1 MDAQDT
7 IDIAV
12 YLRRNVDHIDN
23 AHQSDELTWHGPSL
37 SEPWGSVRIIEE
49 AACIALSELLEIK
62 KEELQKNEKLNRD
75 ALNFLLGNQVIY
87 KKCLGCHIV

>member
-37 SEPWGSVRIIEE
+37 SEP
-49 AACIALSELLEIK
+49 
-62 KEELQKNEKLNRD
+62 
-75 ALNFLLGNQVIY
+75 
-87 KKCLGCHIV
+87 